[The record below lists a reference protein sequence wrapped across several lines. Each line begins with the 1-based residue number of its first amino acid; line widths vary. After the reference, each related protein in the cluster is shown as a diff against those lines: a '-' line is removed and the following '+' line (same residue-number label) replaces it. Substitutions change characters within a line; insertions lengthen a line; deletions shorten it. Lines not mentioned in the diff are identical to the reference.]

1 MTTFLRLLAEADKGA
16 GRRRFTT
23 EDTEGTEKR
32 NRGERVINDWCS
44 A

>member
-23 EDTEGTEKR
+23 EDTEKR
-32 NRGERVINDWCS
+32 KSGE
-44 A
+44 